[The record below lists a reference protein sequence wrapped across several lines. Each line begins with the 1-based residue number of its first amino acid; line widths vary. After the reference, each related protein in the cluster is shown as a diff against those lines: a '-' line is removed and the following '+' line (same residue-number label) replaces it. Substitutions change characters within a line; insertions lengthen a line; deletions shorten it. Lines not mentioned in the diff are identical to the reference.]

1 MLKKIPLV
9 VFIVLMMK
17 TLTCNSQAW
26 QRTYGNPFVAELSV
40 SSYSSYDGGFLLGC
54 YLNEGKIWLL
64 KTDKNGN
71 ILFDRNLLTSGAEFY
86 ISSINQRIN
95 GGVLITGAEEIIND
109 DFPFVINLDACH
121 ETIWCK
127 RIESNLIWG
136 YGNRIKENSSGTF
149 ILYTRYASINF
160 NEESNQLWGIDS
172 LGHILWMNQ
181 IVPNYEVP
189 FNSSLI
195 NDFCLAA
202 DGGFLLSGYCYYP
215 DPLNTGWDWLQ
226 PLLVKTDSLGN
237 AEWIQPN
244 SLDTNRIGAYY
255 SCIQHHNAYYA
266 VGDWY
271 GVSDTTVA
279 PWFNR
284 YSLDGSLEIET
295 ILHGDTLNN
304 MPVDID
310 VLNANKLAMVGKCTH
325 GYYDYIYMGVF
336 TADTLGNLVNSM
348 QNENGAPL
356 EECLVVTGDKKLLC
370 TGYTP
375 IDYYSLNECD
385 AFAIK
390 LNANLE
396 YDSIY
401 TQKFT
406 YDSLCPHPIVSDT
419 IICNCEPFVSVEKA
433 ESVTQTLNI
442 YPNPASDYF
451 VIKCEQEKLAGGA
464 LRIYDVYGR
473 LSYREELPPGKS
485 QSVINCE
492 YWKPGIYIAKF
503 QSGTKTKIG
512 KVMVK

>member
-1 MLKKIPLV
+1 MQKKASLII
-9 VFIVLMMK
+9 FIVIMMM
-17 TLTCNSQAW
+17 TLTCSGQAW
-26 QRTYGNPFVAELSV
+26 QHTYGIPNISEGCW
-40 SSYSSYDGGFLLGC
+40 SSCNDYDGGFLLGNRRSTGGIWI
-54 YLNEGKIWLL
+54 LKIE
-64 KTDKNGN
+64 
-71 ILFDRNLLTSGAEFY
+71 R
-86 ISSINQRIN
+86 N
-95 GGVLITGAEEIIND
+95 GGVLFNKYVTSIRSLNSICKTNDNGLVMTGSHYPETYPYYFPCIINLSSCYD
-109 DFPFVINLDACH
+109 I
-121 ETIWCK
+121 TWCK
-127 RIESNLIWG
+127 SLESDLIWG
-136 YGNRIKENSSGTF
+136 YGYRIKENYQGIY

-160 NEESNQLWGIDS
+160 TEESNQLWGIDS
-172 LGHILWMNQ
+172 TGHILWYNQ

-189 FNSSLI
+189 FNTSLI
-195 NDFCLAA
+195 NDFCLTT
-202 DGGFLLSGYCYYP
+202 DGGFLLTGYCYYP
-215 DPLNTGWDWLQ
+215 DPLNPGWDWLQ
-226 PLLVKTDSLGN
+226 PLLVKTDNLGN

-255 SCIQHHNAYYA
+255 SCIQHQSSLYA

-271 GVSDTTVA
+271 GVSDTTTA

-310 VLNANKLAMVGKCTH
+310 VLEANKLAMVGKCTH
-325 GYYDYIYMGVF
+325 GYNDYIYMGVF

-356 EECLVVTGDKKLLC
+356 EECLVITGDKKLLC

-375 IDYYSLNECD
+375 IDYYSLKECD

-401 TQKFT
+401 TQSFT
-406 YDSLCPHPIVSDT
+406 YDSLCPYSIVSDT
-419 IICNCEPFVSVEKA
+419 VICNCEPFVSAEEA
-433 ESVTQTLNI
+433 ESVTEALNI
-442 YPNPASDYF
+442 YPNPALDQI
-451 VIKCEQEKLAGGA
+451 VINCGQEKPAGGV
-464 LRIYDVYGR
+464 LLIYDVYGR
-473 LSYREELPPGKS
+473 LKYQEELPPGKS

-492 YWKPGIYIAKF
+492 PWKPGLYIAKF
-503 QSGTKTKIG
+503 QSGIKTKIG